1 MTADCVAVIGMACRV
16 PGADGLD
23 GFWSALADGRELLD
37 TVDGVAAGVVRDT
50 DMFDPAFFGYAP
62 SEALLI
68 DPQQRVFLECAW
80 EALEHAGQV
89 PGGDVVIGVFGGGGD
104 SDHID
109 RLRANRH
116 RFPDASE
123 LQFRLA
129 SGADFLTSRVA
140 YKLGLTGPAI
150 TVQAACATSLI
161 AIHLAAQ
168 SVLAGECDIALAGGV
183 TLHGPGEPG
192 EDGIIAPDGHCRPFD
207 INAAGT
213 VSSDGAGVVVLKRL
227 DDAIADGDPVHALLL
242 GSAVANDGAAKVG
255 FAAPSVPGQVAAVRA
270 AHQVAGIDPAS
281 VSFVEAHGT
290 GTPVGDPIEVRALTQ
305 AFGPGARC
313 LLGSVKANIGHTDTA
328 AGVLG
333 LIKVLLAL
341 RAGLLPP
348 TPNFTEPNPEL
359 DLANTPFDVNSAT
372 APWPRGSRPRR
383 AGVHSLGLGGA
394 NAHVVLEEPPLV
406 ESGDGREFQL
416 VPISART
423 PAAVTATA
431 DRLATHLAGA
441 ADSLPD
447 LAWTAQ
453 TGRKAFEHRAFAV
466 GSSAVEIAGTLS
478 GPVDVAAA
486 RERGVVFLFP
496 GQGGQHVGM
505 GAELY
510 REEPVYAEVIDE
522 CADASVV
529 DLGVDLRDVL
539 LGRRPDADTLL
550 ATMEIGQPAVF
561 ATELALARLWESWG
575 VTPVAVLGH
584 SLGAYA
590 AAAVAGALDWPD
602 ALALVRERG
611 RILGGLPAG
620 AMLAL
625 PIAAEDLA
633 LGPDLSLAAVNG
645 PDQCVVAGPVDAVER
660 LRAHYEAQGVTGN
673 VLHISTA
680 AHSHLVQPELERFE
694 KAVATTT
701 PRAPRLPWISDH
713 SGLPVTAA
721 EAADPGYWSAHLR
734 GTVAFADALVTVF
747 AMGDNAILEV
757 GPGRTLAAL
766 ARRHP
771 GRGDRA
777 VAASMPHPADDVSEL
792 RVLLTAVGRIW
803 QSGVD
808 VDWSR
813 LHSGEHR
820 LKVPLPTYPFQ
831 RIRLRVDADDPGP
844 AAAEAEERVDE
855 SADPMERAVRDAFG
869 AVLGL
874 TGIHR
879 EANFFE
885 LGGDSL
891 LAVRVAAALRRDL
904 GVTLPARAV
913 FRAPTVAA
921 LAAVIGADR

>member
-1 MTADCVAVIGMACRV
+1 MTGGDYVAVIGMACRV
-16 PGADGLD
+16 PGTDGLD
-23 GFWSALADGRELLD
+23 GFWRALAEGRELLD

-50 DMFDPAFFGYAP
+50 DLFDPAFFGYAP

-89 PGGDVVIGVFGGGGD
+89 PGDDVVIGVFGGSGD
-104 SDHID
+104 SDHLD
-109 RLRANRH
+109 RLRANHH

-140 YKLGLTGPAI
+140 YKLGLTGPAV
-150 TVQAACATSLI
+150 TVQAACATSLV
-161 AIHLAAQ
+161 AIHLATQ
-168 SVLAGECDIALAGGV
+168 SVLAGECDVALAGGV
-183 TLHGPGEPG
+183 TLHGPGGPG

-207 INAAGT
+207 INASGT
-213 VSSDGAGVVVLKRL
+213 VPSDGAGVVALKRL
-227 DDAIADGDPVHALLL
+227 DDAIADGDPVHAVIL

-270 AHQVAGIDPAS
+270 AHQVAGIDPES

-313 LLGSVKANIGHTDTA
+313 LLGAVKANIGHTDTA

-333 LIKVLLAL
+333 LIKVALAL
-341 RAGLLPP
+341 RAGVVPP

-359 DLANTPFDVNSAT
+359 DLANTPFEVTSTPT
-372 APWPRGSRPRR
+372 AWPRGPRPRR

-394 NAHVVLEEPPLV
+394 NAHVVLEEPPAA
-406 ESGDGREFQL
+406 ESDPGREFQL

-431 DRLATHLAGA
+431 KRWVAQVSAEPLA
-441 ADSLPD
+441 DV
-447 LAWTAQ
+447 AWTAQ
-453 TGRKAFEHRAFAV
+453 TGRKAFEYRAFAV
-466 GSSAVEIAGTLS
+466 GASAAEVADALPRAE
-478 GPVDVAAA
+478 VAAA

-510 REEPVYAEVIDE
+510 RQEPVYSEVIDE
-522 CADASVV
+522 CAAASVA

-539 LGRRPDADTLL
+539 LGRHPDADGLL

-561 ATELALARLWESWG
+561 ATELALARLWESWC
-575 VTPVAVLGH
+575 VTPAAVLGH

-590 AAAVAGALDWPD
+590 AAAVAGALDWAD

-625 PIAAEDLA
+625 PLAAADLS

-645 PDQCVVAGPVDAVER
+645 PDQCVVAGPVEAVDR
-660 LRAHYEAQGVTGN
+660 LRAEYEAQGVTGN
-673 VLHISTA
+673 ILHISTA
-680 AHSHLVQPELERFE
+680 AHSHLVQPELARFE
-694 KAVATTT
+694 KEVAATA
-701 PRAPRLPWISDH
+701 PRAPKVPWVSDH
-713 SGLPVTAA
+713 SGRMVA

-734 GTVAFADALVTVF
+734 GTVNFTDALETVF
-747 AMGDNAILEV
+747 AMGDNVILEV

-766 ARRHP
+766 TRRHP
-771 GRGDRA
+771 GRGDR
-777 VAASMPHPADDVSEL
+777 VVVASMPHPADDVSER

-803 QSGVD
+803 QAGVT
-808 VDWSR
+808 VDWSGLHRGERR
-813 LHSGEHR
+813 LR
-820 LKVPLPTYPFQ
+820 VPMPTYPFQ
-831 RIRLRVDADDPGP
+831 RVSLRVDRDDPGP
-844 AAAEAEERVDE
+844 VATESDAAVDE
-855 SADPMERAVRDAFG
+855 SADPMECAVRDAFA
-869 AVLGL
+869 AVLGMS
-874 TGIHR
+874 GIHR

-885 LGGDSL
+885 LGGDSM

-904 GVTLPARAV
+904 GVSLPARAV